1 MFVFDYTVHYNT
13 YRCIRTL
20 ERALCAH
27 IPRKVEKMKSISASI
42 VILAAA
48 VLISVGSH
56 VPHHDTKLFV
66 QVVGCGLGLA
76 GLFVWY
82 ISLKE
87 K

>member
-1 MFVFDYTVHYNT
+1 
-13 YRCIRTL
+13 
-20 ERALCAH
+20 
-27 IPRKVEKMKSISASI
+27 MKAISASI

-48 VLISVGSH
+48 VLIAVGSH
-56 VPHHDTKLFV
+56 VSHNDTKLFV

-82 ISLKE
+82 LGLQE